1 MAKIRHSYVDLSF
14 HRVMRKG
21 GMQMLTA
28 IRRALKPLLYE
39 EKRFEGGLNA
49 MRRRRQADYR
59 YLQAKYELTLN
70 DEDEIDFN
78 IQAMRRPM
86 IIGRTKCNHW
96 S

>member
-1 MAKIRHSYVDLSF
+1 
-14 HRVMRKG
+14 
-21 GMQMLTA
+21 
-28 IRRALKPLLYE
+28 
-39 EKRFEGGLNA
+39 

-86 IIGRTKCNHW
+86 IVGRTNVQVYPMLFRSYMVGKQTYR
-96 S
+96 

>member
-1 MAKIRHSYVDLSF
+1 MISPFIVSCDAIAHRHSSGPETVICFSL
-14 HRVMRKG
+14 RKKDSKVLIG
-21 GMQMLTA
+21 
-28 IRRALKPLLYE
+28 
-39 EKRFEGGLNA
+39 